1 MGDLMRKWTG
11 TNHWKVLWT
20 LGQGAIF
27 IVFIFVSLSGQANAQ
42 GAAGRRVA
50 LLVGN
55 ASYKE
60 SPLSNPINDAR
71 AMAEVLKSRGF
82 EVILRENTSKLD
94 LERAVA
100 DFGEKLQQGATGL
113 FYYAGHGMQ
122 VNGRNFLIPVDARIQ
137 SEQRVR
143 LEAVDVDLVLEQMQA
158 ARSTVNLVILDACRN
173 NPFEKRFRGGGGGL
187 AQINA
192 PEGTLIA
199 YATAPGSVAADGAS
213 KNSLYTEEL
222 LKAMQAPGAKVEEVF
237 KAVRVAV
244 SQRSKGAQTP
254 WEASSLIGDF
264 FFVPPVES
272 KSIVKTPPAQ
282 LSAPAAA
289 QRSVDAGPSR
299 LAMELAFWESIKGSN
314 SMPELQ
320 AYLTQ
325 FPNGTFAPLVRARIE
340 QLTSRLTQK
349 PGAASIPAPSSP
361 VASPVGGPQPAQAIR
376 TAGLSF
382 RDCAECPELIA
393 VPAGSFL
400 MGVPVGEEEREKIP
414 QGFKGRSLPLHQVAI
429 RQFAFGKFEVTRSE
443 FSTFVEK
450 TGHQVVDKCTRSLG
464 GAQQEVSGLNWRT
477 PGFPQSGRDPV
488 VCVAWDDAKAY
499 VAWLSKRTGLPYRLA
514 SEAEWEYAARAGKS
528 TARSWGDSIG
538 SGHANC
544 IGCGSDWDNKLPAPV
559 GSFRANSYGLHDIL
573 GNVWEWT
580 EDCWNKSYEEAPLD
594 GSAWTKGECSLRI
607 FRGGH
612 FGSDPWL
619 LRSGFRGRGVT
630 GLRNIGVGF
639 RVARS
644 L

>member
-1 MGDLMRKWTG
+1 MRKWAG
-11 TNHWKVLWT
+11 VDYWKVLRT
-20 LGQGAIF
+20 LGQVAIV
-27 IVFIFVSLSGQANAQ
+27 IVFVSVTLSGEADAQ
-42 GAAGRRVA
+42 GTGGRRVA
-50 LLVGN
+50 LVVGN
-55 ASYKE
+55 ASYVE

-71 AMAEVLKSRGF
+71 AMADALKKRGF

-94 LERAVA
+94 LERAVS

-122 VNGRNFLIPVDARIQ
+122 VNGRNFLVPVDARIP

-158 ARSTVNLVILDACRN
+158 ARSAVNLIILDACRN
-173 NPFEKRFRGGGGGL
+173 NPFEKRFRSGGGSGL

-199 YATAPGSVAADGAS
+199 YATAPGSVAADGS
-213 KNSLYTEEL
+213 GRNSIYTEEL
-222 LKAMQAPGAKVEEVF
+222 LKAMQAQGAKVEEVF
-237 KAVRVAV
+237 KTVRVAV
-244 SQRSKGAQTP
+244 SRRTKGAQTP

-272 KSIVKTPPAQ
+272 KSIVTGLPPS
-282 LSAPAAA
+282 LPAPVAG
-289 QRSVDAGPSR
+289 QTSVDAAPNR
-299 LAMELAFWESIKGSN
+299 VAMELAFWESIKGST
-314 SMPELQ
+314 SIPELK

-325 FPNGTFAPLVRARIE
+325 FPDGTFAPLVRAKIE
-340 QLTSRLTQK
+340 QLTPKLSQK

-361 VASPVGGPQPAQAIR
+361 IASPIGGTPPAQANR
-376 TAGLSF
+376 TVGISF

-393 VPAGSFL
+393 IPAGNFS
-400 MGVPVGEEEREKIP
+400 MGVPVDEEEREKIP
-414 QGFKGRSLPLHQVAI
+414 QGMQKGRSLPLHQLAV
-429 RQFAFGKFEVTRSE
+429 RHFALGKFEVTRSE
-443 FSTFVEK
+443 FSVFVAK
-450 TGHQVVDKCTRSLG
+450 TGHQVIDKCFRSVG
-464 GAQQEVSGLNWRT
+464 GKQQEVSGLNWRT

-488 VCVAWDDAKAY
+488 VCVAWEDAKAY
-499 VAWLSKRTGLPYRLA
+499 VAWLSKMTGLPYRLA

-544 IGCGSDWDNKLPAPV
+544 SGCGSEWDNKQPAPV
-559 GSFRANSYGLHDIL
+559 GSFRANSYGLHDLL

-580 EDCWNKSYEEAPLD
+580 EDCWNKSYAEAPLD
-594 GSAWTKGECSLRI
+594 GSAWTKGECNLRI
-607 FRGGH
+607 LRGGS
-612 FGSDPWL
+612 FSNDPWF
-619 LRSGFRGRGVT
+619 LRSGFRGRGAT
-630 GLRNIGVGF
+630 NLRSIGVGF